1 MSDYFLGVDGGQS
14 STVAVISDETGKVI
28 GWATAGPCNHVSA
41 AESRAKF
48 LRVMGECVMQ
58 AAARAGMQARKPHFR
73 SACLGMSG
81 GPEDKAGLLHEIF
94 DADHL
99 LVTHDGRIALAGAT
113 VGEPGIIVVAGT
125 GSIAFGEN
133 AKSESARAGGWGHI
147 FGDEGGGFDIVRQ
160 ALRATLAE
168 HEGWGPVTALTHAL
182 LEATGTVNANETL
195 HLFYTPEW
203 PRSKVA
209 GLARLVDQI
218 AQEGDPVAGDI
229 LQRAAMQLAMLAAT
243 VRRQLW
249 NTREQLEKPLQVA
262 WIGGVF
268 NSTTVLERF
277 RMLIELEGHAI
288 SAPPTHSPAVGAV
301 LIALKL
307 AGVIVLPYQLPV
319 IKS

>member
-48 LRVMGECVMQ
+48 LRVMGECVLQ
-58 AAARAGMQARKPHFR
+58 AASRAGMPTGKPRFR
-73 SACLGMSG
+73 GACLGMSG
-81 GPEDKAGLLHEIF
+81 GPEDKAGLLHEVF
-94 DADHL
+94 DAGHL

-113 VGEPGIIVVAGT
+113 MGEPGIIVVAGT

-133 AKSESARAGGWGHI
+133 GKSESARAGGWGHI
-147 FGDEGGGFDIVRQ
+147 FGDEGGGFDVVRQ
-160 ALRATLAE
+160 ALRAALAE
-168 HEGWGPVTALTHAL
+168 HEGWGPVTALTPAL
-182 LEATGTVNANETL
+182 LEATGTANANQTL

-203 PRSKVA
+203 PRSRVA

-229 LQRAAMQLAMLAAT
+229 LQRAAMQLAMLAGT

-249 NTREQLEKPLQVA
+249 NTRDLPEKPLRVA

-277 RMLIELEGHAI
+277 RMLIELEGHAV
-288 SAPPTHSPAVGAV
+288 SAPPAHSPAVGAL

-307 AGVIVLPYQLPV
+307 AGVIVLPYQVPV